1 MDAGPGRMPSR
12 LVDPARDAHP
22 SKVGPAYA
30 GAMKILLPDTMPLR
44 PALPEGWEA
53 AVVDAR
59 AEIPAGHHDAE
70 ALVVWGASRAHLAS
84 AATQLPRLRLVQ
96 SLSAGVEGIVAAGFG
111 EDVTITTGAG
121 LHSLTVAEHAAG
133 LVLAL
138 LRSLPDSLA
147 AQARHEWDR
156 SIGGLQPLNPPER
169 LNSLVGAEVLIWGFG
184 QIGQTLAP
192 VLAGLGAHVRGVA
205 RSAGERAGF
214 EVIAEA
220 DVRAALP
227 GTDVLVNILPATD
240 ATTGISGA
248 EVLAALPDRAVLVNV
263 GRGATVDQQALREA
277 LEAGTLG
284 GAALDVTTPEP
295 LPAEDP
301 LWDAP
306 RLIITPHSAGGKPV
320 GADERIAENLRR
332 LGAGEELL
340 HPAS

>member
-1 MDAGPGRMPSR
+1 MGREPG
-12 LVDPARDAHP
+12 A
-22 SKVGPAYA
+22 
-30 GAMKILLPDTMPLR
+30 
-44 PALPEGWEA
+44 
-53 AVVDAR
+53 
-59 AEIPAGHHDAE
+59 
-70 ALVVWGASRAHLAS
+70 
-84 AATQLPRLRLVQ
+84 PRLR
-96 SLSAGVEGIVAAGFG
+96 
-111 EDVTITTGAG
+111 
-121 LHSLTVAEHAAG
+121 
-133 LVLAL
+133 LAL
-138 LRSLPDSLA
+138 LRSLPDSRA

-240 ATTGISGA
+240 ATTGIIGA